1 MMPFR
6 LVGGGARLV
15 PALRCFLGAWIYC
28 PLGRWAAV
36 VAWCQLHVPACLV
49 VRFAALSARDQWCP
63 PGISYAWLACVVVG
77 FAAMSTRGRWS
88 LLGARLPCLLGG
100 WMCRQFGWWA
110 AVPAWW
116 LLAWLACLVA
126 GCAALSAGGRGPHGA
141 CFAWLAWWL
150 AVRLACNL
158 VVGFAAISTRGRWS
172 LLGARLPC
180 LLGDWMCRQFSWWA
194 AVPA

>member
-1 MMPFR
+1 M
-6 LVGGGARLV
+6 A
-15 PALRCFLGAWIYC
+15 CFL
-28 PLGRWAAV
+28 
-36 VAWCQLHVPACLV
+36 
-49 VRFAALSARDQWCP
+49 
-63 PGISYAWLACVVVG
+63 LAG
-77 FAAMSTRGRWS
+77 FAAISTCCRWS
-88 LLGARLPCLLGG
+88 LLGTRLPCLLGD
-100 WMCRQFGWWA
+100 WVCRRLGRWA

-180 LLGDWMCRQFSWWA
+180 LLGDWMCRQFGWWA
-194 AVPA
+194 AVPAWWLLAWLACLVAGCAALLAGGRCVLSACLACLPGGGWIALLVCSTHWFANHFC

>member
-1 MMPFR
+1 M
-6 LVGGGARLV
+6 
-15 PALRCFLGAWIYC
+15 
-28 PLGRWAAV
+28 
-36 VAWCQLHVPACLV
+36 HCL
-49 VRFAALSARDQWCP
+49 L
-63 PGISYAWLACVVVG
+63 VVG
-77 FAAMSTRGRWS
+77 FAAFSPCERRCPRSACSALLAWWLAVCLACFMLAGFAAISTCCRWS
-88 LLGARLPCLLGG
+88 LLGTRLPCLLGDL
-100 WMCRQFGWWA
+100 MCRRLGRWA

-150 AVRLACNL
+150 AVRLARNL

-180 LLGDWMCRQFSWWA
+180 LLGGWICRNFGRWA